1 MKSEMEEAKS
11 KLDKE
16 MYNLAILKEA
26 ALKSNQL
33 TKGMCNILTS
43 FDERLMKLEQ
53 TILPVYHETGN
64 LQRRQN
70 NIEKT
75 MEYLDY
81 YIQFYNVAR
90 EVEPIIRDGP
100 RGCLTM
106 YLEAMEKLVKAIEF
120 FKKNNPHKHQLEQ
133 LLSLCEHGGSALEK
147 EFRNLLCSNSKTM
160 PTIMILDLLGLDDE
174 IFQGLEKPTFDQL
187 PEKVIDDLILIANW
201 LRKYRNGDFTSVYAT
216 IRSKTLVQSLKNL
229 KEHLKSCSGNS
240 NTLPA
245 HNSPLLGGRRNARE
259 NAVRRTSRRGI
270 QNVFIKK
277 ASAAF
282 MKYSPTVESAVLG
295 QRFQTSLLPDAKDD
309 IIEQELE
316 AYLTSIS
323 ALCKLMQSELQLMH
337 KIITPEEQVAVFDRV
352 VQQALDNVISEG
364 EGLAARVKKCAARH
378 DFATALSLFPVL
390 RHLNVIKPEFD
401 GIFQKGTSELRSRLQ
416 GLTKTL
422 QQTINKALEDFVDCI
437 KNDPDTKMPKDG
449 TVHELTSNVMIMLE
463 QLQDYM
469 DMLGTVLNNQDL
481 NSFNDDGDI
490 NKTALAQYI
499 MRVLSALGLALQNK
513 SEFYSDPYLKAIF
526 RLNNLHYI
534 LKSLQRTN
542 LIDIVSKYS
551 PDLEDYYNDQICDQK
566 RIYSQSWS
574 RVLHYVLEIDK
585 PISTA
590 LTQVPTLKL
599 KDKDRQ
605 NIKDKFTG
613 FNKEMEE
620 IYRIQKAYAI
630 PDVELRESLKHDN
643 KEFILPKYQMF
654 YDKYASF
661 HFTKNPEKY
670 LKYLPI
676 DVSNMIDKFFDAAA

>member
-1 MKSEMEEAKS
+1 MK
-11 KLDKE
+11 
-16 MYNLAILKEA
+16 
-26 ALKSNQL
+26 
-33 TKGMCNILTS
+33 
-43 FDERLMKLEQ
+43 
-53 TILPVYHETGN
+53 
-64 LQRRQN
+64 
-70 NIEKT
+70 
-75 MEYLDY
+75 
-81 YIQFYNVAR
+81 
-90 EVEPIIRDGP
+90 
-100 RGCLTM
+100 
-106 YLEAMEKLVKAIEF
+106 
-120 FKKNNPHKHQLEQ
+120 
-133 LLSLCEHGGSALEK
+133 
-147 EFRNLLCSNSKTM
+147 
-160 PTIMILDLLGLDDE
+160 
-174 IFQGLEKPTFDQL
+174 
-187 PEKVIDDLILIANW
+187 KVIEELILIANW

-245 HNSPLLGGRRNARE
+245 HNSPLLGGRRNVRE

-270 QNVFIKK
+270 QNVFMKK

-282 MKYSPTVESAVLG
+282 MKYSPAVEGTVLG
-295 QRFQTSLLPDAKDD
+295 QRFQTSLLPETKDD

-316 AYLTSIS
+316 GYLTSIS
-323 ALCKLMQSELQLMH
+323 ALCKLMQSELQLMN
-337 KIITPEEQVAVFDRV
+337 KIIIPSEQVAVFDRV

-364 EGLAARVKKCAARH
+364 EGLATRVRKCAARH
-378 DFATALSLFPVL
+378 EFSTALSLFPVL
-390 RHLNVIKPEFD
+390 RHLNAIKPEFD

-416 GLTKTL
+416 GLTTTL
-422 QQTINKALEDFVDCI
+422 QFTINKALEEFVDCI
-437 KNDPDTKMPKDG
+437 KSDPDTKMPKDG

-481 NSFNDDGDI
+481 ASFNDDGDI
-490 NKTALAQYI
+490 NKTALARYI
-499 MRVLSALGLALQNK
+499 MRVLSALGLALQSK
-513 SEFYSDPYLKAIF
+513 SESYNDPYLKAIF

-534 LKSLQRTN
+534 LKALQRTN
-542 LIDIVSKYS
+542 LIEIVSKCS

-585 PISTA
+585 PISTT
-590 LTQVPTLKL
+590 LTQAPTLKL

-670 LKYLPI
+670 LKYLPA